1 MDNVSLKKLSDIDDE
16 LELWRGTKIRMMLP
30 EKEYETDHFDYM
42 LVQAPNDQGYMILVN
57 ITSGDY
63 KEGAVFINKV
73 ERASDT
79 KVIVNKKTLQKAL
92 GHFFDNCYLLNR
104 NEDKLEK

>member
-1 MDNVSLKKLSDIDDE
+1 
-16 LELWRGTKIRMMLP
+16 
-30 EKEYETDHFDYM
+30 
-42 LVQAPNDQGYMILVN
+42 MILVN

-79 KVIVNKKTLQKAL
+79 KVIVNKKSLQKAL
-92 GHFFDNCYLLNR
+92 SPFFDICYLLYR
-104 NEDKLEK
+104 YEDKLEK